1 MHSLDSRRYVQALEK
16 FAPTLP
22 FGQSKS
28 EPQSPRPNR
37 FFVFDSLR
45 IICQPVWL
53 HGHHERQGKFYLRG
67 YQLQLCNA
75 QFRTFHRTKRQ
86 PLGCDLRQRIRG
98 QHEQSK
104 SDHHQ
109 FRHKLSHHFPSQ
121 CFWRRLLDRRGGATR
136 EPKSGQQRY
145 FHCELRTQF
154 PRWRI
159 GFGFLHR
166 AAVKLSV
173 RRSDDRHRC
182 SDGALNHY
190 ATSERFDC
198 RWPNCH
204 FFCRCQRY
212 RTFELSMA

>member
-1 MHSLDSRRYVQALEK
+1 MHSLDSPRYVHALEK
-16 FAPTLP
+16 CTLTVA
-22 FGQSKS
+22 FHRST
-28 EPQSPRPNR
+28 PQSLRHDP
-37 FFVFDSLR
+37 FSDVDSLGISHPHR
-45 IICQPVWL
+45 L
-53 HGHHERQGKFYLRG
+53 HGRHHRQRQYHVCCNQFHLR
-67 YQLQLCNA
+67 NA
-75 QFRTFHRTKRQ
+75 QFRTFHCTKRQ
-86 PLGCDLRQRIRG
+86 PRSGKLRQRIRG

-104 SDHHQ
+104 PDHHQ

-121 CFWRRLLDRRGGATR
+121 CFWRRALDRRCGATR

-145 FHCELRTQF
+145 FHCELRTHF

-182 SDGALNHY
+182 SDGTLNHY
-190 ATSERFDC
+190 ATSQRFDC